1 MRIVVRMEV
10 VMGNAVR
17 KQSAN
22 LSIRSDLLQK
32 AKKNKINL
40 SKTLE
45 ERLEQILRNQ
55 DKEEWLKNNR
65 QAIAAA
71 NEYVEEKGLWSEELR
86 QF

>member
-1 MRIVVRMEV
+1 MA
-10 VMGNAVR
+10 NTVR

-22 LSIRSDLLQK
+22 LSIRSDLLQQ

-45 ERLEQILRNQ
+45 DRLEQIL
-55 DKEEWLKNNR
+55 KEKDRDEWLKNNR
-65 QAIAAA
+65 DAISAA
-71 NEYVEEKGLWSEELR
+71 NDYLERQGLWSDNLR